1 MASFDDNILRRAIA
15 GELGPDAPE
24 LGELGPNARERLTQ
38 LQSLVADLDRT
49 ALDMREDLAIA
60 RGEIQEPDRQLM
72 LMALSSQAPAA
83 RGHKRRS
90 PFPLRALIAAALVI
104 VAVRIAWRDAMQ
116 TEVSP
121 QYGAAADTTEEGADG
136 TFGTRIECI
145 EPLGQVPEW
154 ERFEW
159 DYDLPRGGEFGLR
172 IASVGKSRVVLSRSL
187 TQSSWVPSPSELKLL
202 PAGLIWE
209 VRAFSA
215 QGEELARGTGKA
227 RLLRR

>member
-1 MASFDDNILRRAIA
+1 MASFDDNTLRRAIA

-24 LGELGPNARERLTQ
+24 LSELGPNARERLNQ
-38 LQSLVADLDRT
+38 LQSLIEDLDRT

-72 LMALSSQAPAA
+72 LMALSSQAPSA
-83 RGHKRRS
+83 RGRKRRS
-90 PFPLRALIAAALVI
+90 PFPLRALVATALVL

-116 TEVSP
+116 TEVPP
-121 QYGAAADTTEEGADG
+121 QPGTSADSTADG
-136 TFGTRIECI
+136 ENGSFGTLIECI
-145 EPLGQVPEW
+145 EPLGQVPQW

-159 DYDLPRGGEFGLR
+159 EYDLPRGGEFGLR
-172 IASVGKSRVVLSRSL
+172 IGSVGKNKVVLSRSL
-187 TQSSWVPSPSELKLL
+187 TQSSWVPSPSELDLL
-202 PAGLIWE
+202 PAGVIWE

-215 QGEELARGTGKA
+215 QGEELARGSGKA